1 MYHYL
6 EYFQTLLHK
15 CISIVKQ
22 RIPEPLVCITLTSGD
37 IRSAQDRIRIR
48 LASIANS
55 VALINRSE
63 NNNNSE
69 MAKFDGIKGQEL
81 LDVELGD
88 NEITLIFKDNRF
100 LFVRLENGRFVC
112 ESVPE

>member
-1 MYHYL
+1 M
-6 EYFQTLLHK
+6 
-15 CISIVKQ
+15 
-22 RIPEPLVCITLTSGD
+22 RM
-37 IRSAQDRIRIR
+37 RSAP
-48 LASIANS
+48 IANI
-55 VALINRSE
+55 VALINRSK
-63 NNNNSE
+63 NNDNSE

-100 LFVRLENGRFVC
+100 LFVRIENGRFVC